1 MFRDKESM
9 MFPVFQDP
17 LEDGGSG
24 ELSVKWQNPNESW
37 TMESSDHASVAMSDS
52 QVEEGETPTKPQE
65 GTLEDSSKA
74 EPAALVE
81 TPTVPAAVAAP
92 AATEAA
98 AGVTL
103 KVATTVLHPV
113 CLGDSPLMLPI
124 HLQMARAAGSQLGQ
138 MGAAPYLITS
148 QNPVPLPLV
157 LDQQVLQHVG
167 QTALPQTAGCP
178 QLPLQNGVLCP
189 NTFGLPSPLPLP
201 PSDQKAAEQPQDAN
215 LLSLLQNP
223 AFAAIVQDLFPS
235 QAPAGASS
243 SCQSP
248 GSAFFPPLL
257 TPPYASPLAPLVPPA
272 TLLVP
277 YPVVIPLPVPLPVP
291 LPIPVPVPL
300 AEDSKGNLPKALCTV
315 SRSTQTSLKDT
326 TSPALSIRSCKPS
339 PPSSFQSA
347 ATSPPSL
354 PPGDGEAL
362 DLSVRGYPVQLKQ
375 EFPSPQPDSVLD
387 LSVRPFRNKPLPLN
401 ASTATAA
408 SAHLPLGAER
418 SQSLDSKLLGSLASL
433 EFSRQHKWVVDGGG
447 GVSAGGAP
455 RNQEAS
461 LGSGANLEIVSASQ
475 TAKVIVSVKD
485 GIPAIL
491 CGKIKGLS
499 GVSTK
504 NFSIKRD
511 GTSGASLQQLY
522 AVPSGSQ
529 GEPGDPGNAL
539 KKVPK
544 SRAIKLKK
552 VSSQEIHFLPVK
564 KQRLAALLPRK

>member
-1 MFRDKESM
+1 ME
-9 MFPVFQDP
+9 
-17 LEDGGSG
+17 GS
-24 ELSVKWQNPNESW
+24 
-37 TMESSDHASVAMSDS
+37 DDASVAMSDS
-52 QVEEGETPTKPQE
+52 QVEGGETPSKVEE
-65 GTLEDSSKA
+65 GPVEEPCDGGKA
-74 EPAALVE
+74 GLSNLAEAP
-81 TPTVPAAVAAP
+81 AAP
-92 AATEAA
+92 APAPGATAAATPATEAA

-113 CLGDSPLMLPI
+113 CLGESPLMLPI
-124 HLQMARAAGSQLGQ
+124 HLQMARAAGPQLGQ
-138 MGAAPYLITS
+138 MGAAPYLIAS
-148 QNPVPLPLV
+148 QNPVPLPLM

-167 QTALPQTAGCP
+167 PPVLPQSAGCA
-178 QLPLQNGVLCP
+178 QLPLQGGVLCQNP
-189 NTFGLPSPLPLP
+189 FGLPP
-201 PSDQKAAEQPQDAN
+201 PSDQKSAEPPQDAN

-235 QAPAGASS
+235 QAAAAASS

-248 GSAFFPPLL
+248 GSAFFPMPPPPPF
-257 TPPYASPLAPLVPPA
+257 TAPYASPLAPLVPPA

-277 YPVVIPLPVPLPVP
+277 YPVIIPLPVPLPVP

-300 AEDSKGNLPKALCTV
+300 AEDSKGNLPKPVCTV
-315 SRSTQTSLKDT
+315 SRSTQTSPKDT
-326 TSPALSIRSCKPS
+326 TSPAASARSCKPPPT
-339 PPSSFQSA
+339 PPSSFQPPA
-347 ATSPPSL
+347 ASPLSPPA
-354 PPGDGEAL
+354 GDGEAL
-362 DLSVRGYPVQLKQ
+362 DLSVRGCPVQLKQ
-375 EFPSPQPDSVLD
+375 EYPSPQPDSVLD
-387 LSVRPFRNKPLPLN
+387 LSVRAFRSKPLPPN
-401 ASTATAA
+401 TSAPATATT
-408 SAHLPLGAER
+408 AHLPPGSQR

-433 EFSRQHKWVVDGGG
+433 EFSRQHKWVVD
-447 GVSAGGAP
+447 SAGAGGSACSAS

-461 LGSGANLEIVSASQ
+461 LGGGGNLEIVSASQ

-511 GTSGASLQQLY
+511 GTAGASLQQLY
-522 AVPSGSQ
+522 GVPSGSQ
-529 GEPGDPGNAL
+529 GEPGDPNNAL

>member
-1 MFRDKESM
+1 ME
-9 MFPVFQDP
+9 
-17 LEDGGSG
+17 GSD
-24 ELSVKWQNPNESW
+24 E
-37 TMESSDHASVAMSDS
+37 TSVAMSDS
-52 QVEEGETPTKPQE
+52 QAEGGETPTKPEE
-65 GTLEDSSKA
+65 GPLEEPCDGSKA
-74 EPAALVE
+74 GLSNLAEAPAA
-81 TPTVPAAVAAP
+81 PAATAVAP

-113 CLGDSPLMLPI
+113 CLGESPLMLPI
-124 HLQMARAAGSQLGQ
+124 HLQMARAAGPQLGQ

-167 QTALPQTAGCP
+167 PSVLPQSAAGCP
-178 QLPLQNGVLCP
+178 QLPLQSGVLCQ
-189 NTFGLPSPLPLP
+189 NSFGLPPLPPPP
-201 PSDQKAAEQPQDAN
+201 PSDQKSAEQPQDAS

-223 AFAAIVQDLFPS
+223 AFAAIMQDLFPS
-235 QAPAGASS
+235 QAAAAASS

-248 GSAFFPPLL
+248 GSAFFPLPPPPL
-257 TPPYASPLAPLVPPA
+257 TPSYASPLAPLVPPA

-277 YPVVIPLPVPLPVP
+277 YPVIIPLPVPLPVP

-300 AEDSKGNLPKALCTV
+300 AEDSKGNLPKPLCTV

-326 TSPALSIRSCKPS
+326 TSPASSARSCKPS
-339 PPSSFQSA
+339 PTPSPSSFQPPASC
-347 ATSPPSL
+347 SPSL
-354 PPGDGEAL
+354 ISGDGEAL
-362 DLSVRGYPVQLKQ
+362 DLSVRGCPVQLKQ
-375 EFPSPQPDSVLD
+375 EYPSPQPDSVLD
-387 LSVRPFRNKPLPLN
+387 LSVRPFRNKPLPPN
-401 ASTATAA
+401 TSTAAAAATATAT
-408 SAHLPLGAER
+408 HVPLGVDR

-433 EFSRQHKWVVDGGG
+433 EFSRQHKWVVDSSGGG
-447 GVSAGGAP
+447 VAGVSAGSAS

-461 LGSGANLEIVSASQ
+461 LGSGGNLEIVSASQ

-511 GTSGASLQQLY
+511 GTAGASLQQLY

-529 GEPGDPGNAL
+529 GEPADPSNAL